1 MAKCRACLV
10 QGDWPKPYNYNS
22 VFHFLALQDV
32 SKMREG
38 QGHQAFSKGCPVLFA
53 QKISSKKNTVL
64 VEVGTPSRVTFS
76 STRTRIYDYDIH
88 IFCDADVG
96 IEQHIQYYYQDL
108 FLVYDV
114 KL

>member
-53 QKISSKKNTVL
+53 QKISSKKKY
-64 VEVGTPSRVTFS
+64 GTCRSR
-76 STRTRIYDYDIH
+76 
-88 IFCDADVG
+88 DAFPG
-96 IEQHIQYYYQDL
+96 Y
-108 FLVYDV
+108 FL
-114 KL
+114 